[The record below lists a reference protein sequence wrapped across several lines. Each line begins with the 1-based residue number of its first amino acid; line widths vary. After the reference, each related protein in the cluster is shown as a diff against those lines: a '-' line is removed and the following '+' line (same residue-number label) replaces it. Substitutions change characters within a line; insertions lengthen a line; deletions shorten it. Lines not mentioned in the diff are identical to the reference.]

1 MIPPASN
8 RLGNDSASTTKGILQ
23 LCAAMLFIPILDVFA
38 KLLGQALDPVEVTF
52 MRFVMQILLMAP
64 LVIWARQWH
73 VPAGTLMMQF
83 ARGILLAIAT
93 VCFFAALQ
101 HLPMAEAISIYFVQP
116 LILTALS
123 ALFLGEQIRQRRIIA
138 IIIGLFGVVVILQP
152 SIVIFGAPA
161 LFPLATALAMAGY
174 VTITRRLAGKAHPFQ
189 MQFIV
194 GITATIALGATM
206 LIGQMFDLAGTGFI
220 MPNAQQFEWIIYMGL
235 VATIGHIFIVW
246 AANNAPASVL
256 APFQYTE
263 IISSVILG
271 YLVFGDL
278 PAKSTILGVCII
290 VGCGIYLFHRERI
303 AAQGDRQA
311 GR

>member
-1 MIPPASN
+1 
-8 RLGNDSASTTKGILQ
+8 
-23 LCAAMLFIPILDVFA
+23 
-38 KLLGQALDPVEVTF
+38 
-52 MRFVMQILLMAP
+52 
-64 LVIWARQWH
+64 
-73 VPAGTLMMQF
+73 
-83 ARGILLAIAT
+83 
-93 VCFFAALQ
+93 
-101 HLPMAEAISIYFVQP
+101 
-116 LILTALS
+116 
-123 ALFLGEQIRQRRIIA
+123 
-138 IIIGLFGVVVILQP
+138 
-152 SIVIFGAPA
+152 
-161 LFPLATALAMAGY
+161 
-174 VTITRRLAGKAHPFQ
+174 

-278 PAKSTILGVCII
+278 PAKSTIVGVCII

-303 AAQGDRQA
+303 AAQEDRQT

>member
-1 MIPPASN
+1 
-8 RLGNDSASTTKGILQ
+8 
-23 LCAAMLFIPILDVFA
+23 
-38 KLLGQALDPVEVTF
+38 
-52 MRFVMQILLMAP
+52 
-64 LVIWARQWH
+64 
-73 VPAGTLMMQF
+73 MMQF

-138 IIIGLFGVVVILQP
+138 IVIGLFGVVVILQP

-174 VTITRRLAGKAHPFQ
+174 VTITRR
-189 MQFIV
+189 
-194 GITATIALGATM
+194 
-206 LIGQMFDLAGTGFI
+206 LAGTGFI

-303 AAQGDRQA
+303 AAKEDRQA